1 MYCSLKTPLVLVA
14 TVVASS
20 YVYTSEIKSST
31 LQSEHRTQNTDIW
44 KTRSLWS
51 TLTPASHT
59 RNAGT
64 AICYMTGTWGVD
76 SPYHTQD

>member
-31 LQSEHRTQNTDIW
+31 LQSEHRTLIFEDKVLNAYLGSSKLCQKHRLLLKQLSPMGLW
-44 KTRSLWS
+44 K
-51 TLTPASHT
+51 
-59 RNAGT
+59 
-64 AICYMTGTWGVD
+64 
-76 SPYHTQD
+76 